1 MGREGVKRD
10 GDRIV
15 TNGLCAGAPE
25 RVTSSSFWMQLARPI
40 VGLAPMDGVSDQPF
54 RHISN
59 KYGRPDV
66 TYTEFT
72 SVDELCRGRRH
83 RLLRNFIYD
92 ASQRPIVAQVY
103 GRVPDHFRQAAVLVC
118 ALGFDGID
126 INMGCPAKSVAN
138 GGSGAGLI
146 RTPAL
151 AQAIVR
157 ATQTGVRQWC
167 DGMNPED
174 CPDLHGSVLA
184 EAVRRRAQLPPH
196 IEQLR
201 RPIPVSVK
209 TRIGYDTDV
218 AGVWIPTLLETA
230 PAAIALH
237 GRTLEQ
243 RYAGA
248 ADWDAIGHAA
258 SFARGTTTFFLGN
271 GDVSDRDDGDAR
283 AAAYGLDGVLIGRA
297 AMGDP
302 FALLRAEDRPDLTG
316 LPHGLWTI
324 AVEHAHVYAATFGH
338 EERYHFDPIRKHLS
352 SYWRKADRH
361 VPRGRVMN
369 ARTPDE
375 LASLVQQK
383 AVRKEPRIDARI

>member
-1 MGREGVKRD
+1 MSGV
-10 GDRIV
+10 
-15 TNGLCAGAPE
+15 GA
-25 RVTSSSFWMQLARPI
+25 VSGAAASFWTRLARPI

-54 RHISN
+54 RYISN

-83 RLLRNFIYD
+83 RALRGFIYD
-92 ASQRPIVAQVY
+92 ESQRPVVAQVY

-146 RTPAL
+146 RTPGL
-151 AQAIVR
+151 AQEIVR
-157 ATQTGVRQWC
+157 ATQLGVRQWC
-167 DGMNPED
+167 DGMIPDD
-174 CPDLHGSVLA
+174 CPDLHASVLA
-184 EAVRRRAQLPPH
+184 EAARRREHLPAH
-196 IEQLR
+196 VDLLR

-209 TRIGYDTDV
+209 TRTGYDTDV
-218 AGVWIPTLLETA
+218 ADVWIPTLLETE

-237 GRTLEQ
+237 GRTLAQ

-248 ADWDAIGHAA
+248 ADWDAIGRAA
-258 SFARGTTTFFLGN
+258 RHLRGSTTLLLGN
-271 GDVSDRDDGDAR
+271 GDVSDRDDGEAR
-283 AAAYGLDGVLIGRA
+283 AAAFGLDGVLIGRA

-302 FALLRAEDRPDLTG
+302 FVLLRAEDRPDLTA

-361 VPRGRVMN
+361 VPRRLVMN
-369 ARTPDE
+369 ARTPAE
-375 LASLVQQK
+375 LASFVQRK
-383 AVRKEPRIDARI
+383 AHVAG